1 MIKILNFTIP
11 GEPKG
16 KARPIV
22 TKRGQ
27 AFTPKGTVIYEN
39 LVKTCFTEKYPNHI
53 PFEGEVQA
61 HIVARFSIPKS
72 FSKKKREEA
81 INEYIAPLKKPDVD
95 NITKCI
101 LDSLNGIAYV
111 DDSHVSYVSVE
122 KAYGEIPMVEVQL
135 ELIEK

>member
-22 TKRGQ
+22 TKHGQ

-111 DDSHVSYVSVE
+111 DDSHVSYVCVE

>member
-1 MIKILNFTIP
+1 MIRILNFTIP

-27 AFTPKGTVIYEN
+27 AFTPKGTVLYEN
-39 LVKTCFTEKYPNHI
+39 LVRTCFTEAYPDHV
-53 PFEGEVQA
+53 PHQGEVHA
-61 HIVARFSIPKS
+61 YIVARFPIPKS
-72 FSKKKREEA
+72 FSKKKREQA
-81 INEYIAPLKKPDVD
+81 LNEYIAPLKKPDAD

-111 DDSHVSYVSVE
+111 DDSHVSYVCIE
-122 KAYGEIPMVEVQL
+122 KAYGEIPRVEVQL
-135 ELIEK
+135 ELIET